1 MPRLPHSEPPAYLAE
16 LSECVLCEW
25 RCGVNRLAG
34 ELGVCRMA
42 LPQVA
47 SRALH
52 PAPPESYTI
61 FLAGCNFKC
70 LHCQNWDIAHFPD
83 SGTALEGW
91 IDPQELARQAVG
103 GLRSAPGRLMGAD
116 RLFFSGGCA
125 TCSLPYV
132 EEVVRRAREI
142 DPATRVN
149 FDTNGFLT
157 PESLDRVL
165 SFTTS
170 ITFDLR
176 AWDDEVHRE
185 MTGAP
190 AAPVLRNARVV
201 ASQPEKL
208 WEFRILLVPGINEDQ
223 VAPLA
228 RFVADLDRDLPVCF
242 LAFRP
247 NFVLEDHPGATVEE
261 LQRAVAAAREAGL
274 RNVQWAGH
282 PGIPGRRRAPAEV
295 DLASPGARLAAAYSL
310 ALGCPTHPR
319 SCGECAT
326 QQDCPVKGYQPARRT

>member
-1 MPRLPHSEPPAYLAE
+1 MRPLTRSQAPAYLAE
-16 LSECVLCEW
+16 LSECLLCEW

-34 ELGVCRMA
+34 ELGVCRLG

-47 SRALH
+47 SRYLH

-70 LHCQNWDIAHFPD
+70 LHCQNWEIAHFPD
-83 SGTALEGW
+83 AGAAIEGW
-91 IDPQELARQAVG
+91 IEPAALARQAVA
-103 GLRSAPGRLMGAD
+103 GLRAAAGRLMGAD

-132 EEVVRRAREI
+132 EEVVRQARAI

-157 PESLDRVL
+157 PDSLERVL
-165 SFTTS
+165 DFTTS
-170 ITFDLR
+170 VTFDLR

-190 AAPVLRNARVV
+190 VAPVLRNARVV

-208 WEFRILLVPGINEDQ
+208 WEFRILLVPGINEEQ
-223 VAPLA
+223 VAPLS
-228 RFVADLDRDLPVCF
+228 RFLADLDPDLPVCF

-247 NFVLEDHPGATVEE
+247 NFILEDHPGATMEQ
-261 LQRAVAAAREAGL
+261 LQRAVDTARAAGL
-274 RNVQWAGH
+274 REVQWAGH
-282 PGIPGRRRAPAEV
+282 PGIPGDRRERAEL

-310 ALGCPTHPR
+310 AAGCPTHPR
-319 SCGECAT
+319 DCGACVM
-326 QQDCPVKGYQPARRT
+326 QQDCPVKGYRATRRT